1 LPKRKTSRRCPPMM
15 SLGHPIGN
23 SGCISDKDPDVDQV
37 LQALV
42 PRSLPPRTILVSC
55 RYFIFRGVAQS
66 GSAPALGA
74 GCRRFESSHP
84 DQFWRLGRVVYCIGL
99 ENRRGVQALPW
110 FESQSLRQFRG
121 VAQSGS
127 VSASGVEGRRFE
139 SGHPDQI
146 NFDKWEV
153 LS

>member
-1 LPKRKTSRRCPPMM
+1 MVASQ
-15 SLGHPIGN
+15 GIH
-23 SGCISDKDPDVDQV
+23 
-37 LQALV
+37 
-42 PRSLPPRTILVSC
+42 
-55 RYFIFRGVAQS
+55 FIFRGVAQS

-74 GCRRFESSHP
+74 GCRRFESSRP
-84 DQFWRLGRVVYCIGL
+84 DQTGDLVEWFNASVSKTDGGFKPFP
-99 ENRRGVQALPW
+99 G

-127 VSASGVEGRRFE
+127 VSASEAEGRRFE